1 MDGKDLTK
9 GDLARKPTGWRN
21 AVSLMERLCE
31 SSEPPAWPQ
40 PQGDD
45 FAVWQAE
52 RLLGLIA
59 RTSSCQIRMDP
70 SSVMVQP
77 WLCATSHT

>member
-1 MDGKDLTK
+1 MRVDRAACVTST
-9 GDLARKPTGWRN
+9 TGR
-21 AVSLMERLCE
+21 R
-31 SSEPPAWPQ
+31 
-40 PQGDD
+40 

-70 SSVMVQP
+70 SFLVIIADG
-77 WLCATSHT
+77 ATFAADALLESACV